1 MRKIWNFAM
10 AAIVIVASAGLL
22 AACDKDDVGTDNPW
36 SNGEYEFAE
45 TDLTVMEVLS
55 SISSTE
61 VWMPSVICYYTE
73 PDMQGEM
80 CEVGMNNMLSGERP
94 SYYTFSRDMVTR
106 YVGTLI
112 PYPCYYIQN
121 AFTKVDDNTYTFG
134 NDGEYY
140 WKIISYDETKLLIEG
155 NTHSA
160 FLGGIYYG
168 YSTIVLKRGTPSN
181 PDWKDSYLTYEEF
194 LELMENRN

>member
-1 MRKIWNFAM
+1 MKKIIFVLL
-10 AAIVIVASAGLL
+10 IGLL
-22 AACDKDDVGTDNPW
+22 MSCNNDDLGFENMWEDIKNEM
-36 SNGEYEFAE
+36 GE

-80 CEVGMNNMLSGERP
+80 CEVGNEQYERGERP

-160 FLGGIYYG
+160 FLGGIDYG
-168 YSTIVLKRGTPSN
+168 YSTIVLERGTPSN

-194 LELMENRN
+194 LELMENRK